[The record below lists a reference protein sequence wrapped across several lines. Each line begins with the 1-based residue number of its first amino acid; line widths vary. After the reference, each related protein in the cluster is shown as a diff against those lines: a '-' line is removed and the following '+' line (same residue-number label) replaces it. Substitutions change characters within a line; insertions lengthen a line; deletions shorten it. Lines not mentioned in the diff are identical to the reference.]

1 MLERIWYFV
10 MCICDEDHFYGA
22 KIYFGHLPSMRN
34 LGLVPHSLRILN
46 AILLWSWLCSMAAA
60 TIRPPMNN
68 TFKSYKSMKTKSLE
82 YFIGVMTE
90 NCGYNLCFTYM
101 IMTERSYSIPLLSA
115 DKTQV
120 HLKSPYPVRNPEL
133 AFFLS
138 GSGDWFVFGAQ
149 EHLLSHAFPDT
160 TNDPNGIRTHD
171 PRLLMQGDST
181 VSRHSSQ
188 KV

>member
-1 MLERIWYFV
+1 
-10 MCICDEDHFYGA
+10 
-22 KIYFGHLPSMRN
+22 
-34 LGLVPHSLRILN
+34 
-46 AILLWSWLCSMAAA
+46 MAAA

-68 TFKSYKSMKTKSLE
+68 TFKSYKSIKTKSVE

-90 NCGYNLCFTYM
+90 NCGYNLCFTYIM
-101 IMTERSYSIPLLSA
+101 IMTELSYSIPLLSA

-120 HLKSPYPVRNPEL
+120 HLKSPYPVKNPEL
-133 AFFLS
+133 GFFLR
-138 GSGDWFVFGAQ
+138 GYWDRFVFGAQ
-149 EHLLSHAFPDT
+149 EHLLSNALPDT

-171 PRLLMQGDST
+171 PLTMIRKRYPLMQGAST